1 MKIKS
6 AIKNGKNVVNLKLD
20 AEYAINARE
29 FELLSTKG
37 VRGLMKVVSFKRRQ
51 LEYNGPLGIPVAERL
66 AMPVSSN
73 EFFFFAAQV
82 AELVKQVQKNGFAM
96 CNLILDPGFVYVNG
110 ATKQLQFLYVPIVAN
125 TFYVDARQFVGAM
138 IAQAHFDTR
147 DASVTVAQFDKFLR
161 ELPYF
166 DPEKVLEYIAKAD
179 PSVTDQLK
187 RMSYGNS
194 GFLTDDR
201 REQYQHYNQR
211 TPQQSGYE
219 MQSGQPQRNEAS
231 YQTLYTPQNGGAGA
245 ADRRGQGSSIN
256 NQTNG
261 SDYYDATGL
270 LKDDFTQTGLLNE
283 ELGTS
288 LLDSTEFTGHDG
300 GAQPDEY
307 ETTFL
312 NESDTYSRNG
322 KKPAVSYPKLRRA
335 STGETVEINK
345 PVFRIGKERSY
356 VDYFIADNSAISRSH
371 ADIVCRN
378 GRYYIVDR
386 NSKNRTF
393 VNEEPIPAGVEIEIN
408 SSTRL
413 RLANEEFSF
422 IAG

>member
-20 AEYAINARE
+20 AEYAVNARE
-29 FELLSTKG
+29 FDLLSTKG

-51 LEYNGPLGIPVAERL
+51 FEYNGPLGIPVAERL
-66 AMPVSSN
+66 AMPVSSR

-125 TFYVDARQFVGAM
+125 TFYVDVRQFIGAM
-138 IAQAHFDTR
+138 LAQTHFDTR
-147 DASVTVAQFDKFLR
+147 DDSVTVAQFDNFLG
-161 ELPYF
+161 ELSYF
-166 DPEKVLEYIAKAD
+166 DPEKVLAYIAKAD
-179 PSVTDQLK
+179 PAVMDQLK
-187 RMSYGNS
+187 RASYGNS

-211 TPQQSGYE
+211 TPQQNGYE
-219 MQSGQPQRNEAS
+219 MQNGQARRNEVS
-231 YQTLYTPQNGGAGA
+231 HQTLYTPQHGSTGEADSRSQGGSG
-245 ADRRGQGSSIN
+245 N

-261 SDYYDATGL
+261 NDYYDATGL
-270 LKDDFTQTGLLNE
+270 LKEDYAQTGLLNE
-283 ELGTS
+283 EFGTS
-288 LLDSTEFTGHDG
+288 LLDSTEFTGQG
-300 GAQPDEY
+300 GGQTDEY

-322 KKPAVSYPKLRRA
+322 RRPAVSYPKLKRV

-413 RLANEEFSF
+413 RLANEDFSF

>member
-20 AEYAINARE
+20 AEYAVNARE
-29 FELLSTKG
+29 FDLLSTKG

-51 LEYNGPLGIPVAERL
+51 FEYNGPLGIPVAERL
-66 AMPVSSN
+66 AMPVSSR

-125 TFYVDARQFVGAM
+125 TFYVDVRQFIGAM
-138 IAQAHFDTR
+138 LALTHFDTR
-147 DASVTVAQFDKFLR
+147 DDSVTVAQFDNFLG

-166 DPEKVLEYIAKAD
+166 DPEKVLAYIAKAD
-179 PSVTDQLK
+179 PAVMDQLK
-187 RMSYGNS
+187 RASYGNS

-211 TPQQSGYE
+211 TPQQNGYE
-219 MQSGQPQRNEAS
+219 MQNGQARRNEVS
-231 YQTLYTPQNGGAGA
+231 HQTLYTPQHGSTGE
-245 ADRRGQGSSIN
+245 ADRRGQGGSGN

-261 SDYYDATGL
+261 NDYYDATGL
-270 LKDDFTQTGLLNE
+270 LKEDYAQTGLLNE
-283 ELGTS
+283 EFGTS
-288 LLDSTEFTGHDG
+288 LLDSTEFTGQG
-300 GAQPDEY
+300 GGQTDEY

-322 KKPAVSYPKLRRA
+322 RRPAVSYPKLKRA

-413 RLANEEFSF
+413 RLANEDFSF

>member
-20 AEYAINARE
+20 AEYAVNARE
-29 FELLSTKG
+29 FDLLSTKG

-51 LEYNGPLGIPVAERL
+51 FEYNGPLGIPVAERL
-66 AMPVSSN
+66 AMPVSSR

-125 TFYVDARQFVGAM
+125 TFYVDVRQFIGAM
-138 IAQAHFDTR
+138 LAQTHFDTR
-147 DASVTVAQFDKFLR
+147 DDSVKVAQFDNFLG
-161 ELPYF
+161 ELSYF
-166 DPEKVLEYIAKAD
+166 DPEKVLAYIAKAD
-179 PSVTDQLK
+179 PAVMDQLK
-187 RMSYGNS
+187 RASYGNS

-211 TPQQSGYE
+211 TPQQNGYE
-219 MQSGQPQRNEAS
+219 MQNGQARRNEVS
-231 YQTLYTPQNGGAGA
+231 HQTLYTPQHGSMGE
-245 ADRRGQGSSIN
+245 ADSRGQGDSGN

-261 SDYYDATGL
+261 NDYYDATGL
-270 LKDDFTQTGLLNE
+270 LKEDYAQTGLLNE
-283 ELGTS
+283 EFGTS
-288 LLDSTEFTGHDG
+288 LLDSTEFTGQG
-300 GAQPDEY
+300 GGQTDEY

-322 KKPAVSYPKLRRA
+322 RRPAVSYPKLKRA

-413 RLANEEFSF
+413 RLANEDFSF

>member
-20 AEYAINARE
+20 AEYAVNARE
-29 FELLSTKG
+29 FDLLSTKG
-37 VRGLMKVVSFKRRQ
+37 VRGMMKVVSFKRRQ

-125 TFYVDARQFVGAM
+125 TFYVDVRQFIGAM
-138 IAQAHFDTR
+138 LAQTHFDTR
-147 DASVTVAQFDKFLR
+147 DDSVTVAQFDNFLG
-161 ELPYF
+161 ELSYF
-166 DPEKVLEYIAKAD
+166 DPEKVLAYIAKAD
-179 PSVTDQLK
+179 PAVMDQLK
-187 RMSYGNS
+187 RASYGNS

-211 TPQQSGYE
+211 TPQQNGYE
-219 MQSGQPQRNEAS
+219 MQNGQARRNEVS
-231 YQTLYTPQNGGAGA
+231 HQTLYTPQHGSMGE
-245 ADRRGQGSSIN
+245 ADSRGQGGSIN

-261 SDYYDATGL
+261 GDYYDATGL
-270 LKDDFTQTGLLNE
+270 LKDDYVQTGLLNE

-288 LLDSTEFTGHDG
+288 LLDSTEFTGQG
-300 GAQPDEY
+300 GGQTDEY

-322 KKPAVSYPKLRRA
+322 RRPAVSYPKLKRA

-393 VNEEPIPAGVEIEIN
+393 VNEEPIPAGVEIEID

-413 RLANEEFSF
+413 RLANEDFSF

>member
-20 AEYAINARE
+20 AEYAVNARE
-29 FELLSTKG
+29 FDLLSTKG

-51 LEYNGPLGIPVAERL
+51 FEYNGPLGIPVAERL
-66 AMPVSSN
+66 AMPVSSR

-125 TFYVDARQFVGAM
+125 TFYVDVRQFIGAM
-138 IAQAHFDTR
+138 LALTHFDTR
-147 DASVTVAQFDKFLR
+147 DDSVKVAQFDNFLG
-161 ELPYF
+161 ELSYF
-166 DPEKVLEYIAKAD
+166 DPEKVLAYIAKAD
-179 PSVTDQLK
+179 PAVMDQLK
-187 RMSYGNS
+187 RASYGNS

-211 TPQQSGYE
+211 TPQQNGYE
-219 MQSGQPQRNEAS
+219 MQNGQARRNEVS
-231 YQTLYTPQNGGAGA
+231 HQTLYTPQHGSMGE
-245 ADRRGQGSSIN
+245 ADSRGQGDSGN

-261 SDYYDATGL
+261 NDYYDATGL
-270 LKDDFTQTGLLNE
+270 LKEDYAQTGLLNE
-283 ELGTS
+283 EFGTS
-288 LLDSTEFTGHDG
+288 LLDSTEFTGQG
-300 GAQPDEY
+300 GGQTDEY

-322 KKPAVSYPKLRRA
+322 RRPAVSYPKLKRA

-413 RLANEEFSF
+413 RLANEDFSF